1 MKKNSKATFSWIFM
15 ILFYLGY
22 TYFIFAKPNIIE
34 SKDLIEIKAELAE
47 LPIYYESTGDNVPSL
62 DFKIVGTPT
71 NFTIQPCGLQNLNLS
86 QFENMKFRD
95 SISFLTNKESTL
107 YEKIVDEKE
116 VFSFV
121 FRENNS
127 ELLKLSDYNICEKS
141 VWKEFFILTFLMIA
155 SLIFSLFRKDEA
167 TLTKEN

>member
-1 MKKNSKATFSWIFM
+1 MKKNNKATFSWIFM
-15 ILFYLGY
+15 VLFYLGY

-47 LPIYYESTGDNVPSL
+47 LPIYYESTADNVPSL

-71 NFTIQPCGLQNLNLS
+71 NFTIKSCGLQNLNLS

-107 YEKIVDEKE
+107 YEKIINEKE
-116 VFSFV
+116 AFSFV

-141 VWKEFFILTFLMIA
+141 VWKEFFLLTLLMITA
-155 SLIFSLFRKDEA
+155 LIFSIVRKDEN
-167 TLTKEN
+167 TNDE